1 MTRKQID
8 GAREIRLWVGQIVV
22 PAVMLVAAMSPQ
34 SRENLKNSALTSVR
48 KIRNKFKKGSLN

>member
-8 GAREIRLWVGQIVV
+8 GAREIRLWIGQIVV

-34 SRENLKNSALTSVR
+34 SRENLKNSMMTSVQ
-48 KIRNKFKKGSLN
+48 KIRSKFKRGES